1 MREKVLIVEDME
13 INREILVNIL
23 EDEYAILQ
31 AKDGVEAMK
40 VIEEEKED
48 IVAILLDLVMP
59 NMDGFEVMSKLR
71 EQGLMKKIP
80 VLVISASNQPATEA
94 KCLEYGVAD
103 FIGKPFD
110 SSIVKK
116 RVRNV
121 AYYYVYK
128 NDLEERVD
136 EQTNRLR
143 KQNKML
149 EEQATALRKI
159 NENIIDMLG
168 AVVEYRSLESGQHV
182 QRVKGYT
189 RILGTYVMN
198 EYPEYNL
205 TESELDV
212 IVTASAL
219 HDVGKVAIP
228 DSILLKPGRLT
239 DEEFMEMK
247 QHTIRGCKILEEI
260 KELWSGD
267 YGKASYDICRHH
279 HERYDGR
286 GYPDGI
292 AGEDIPI
299 SAQLVAVA
307 DVYDALTNDRCYK
320 KAFTPEEAFNMIM
333 EGQCGTFSGKI
344 LKAFERTRDDFERLA
359 IQVASKA

>member
-149 EEQATALRKI
+149 EEQAIALRKI

-299 SAQLVAVA
+299 SAQLVAIA

-320 KAFTPEEAFNMIM
+320 KAFTPEVAFNMIM

-344 LKAFERTRDDFERLA
+344 LKAFERTRDEFERLA
-359 IQVASKA
+359 MQVASKA

>member
-182 QRVKGYT
+182 QRVKGDT

-260 KELWSGD
+260 KELWSG
-267 YGKASYDICRHH
+267 RN
-279 HERYDGR
+279 RRR
-286 GYPDGI
+286 GYTY
-292 AGEDIPI
+292 I
-299 SAQLVAVA
+299 SPACS
-307 DVYDALTNDRCYK
+307 Y
-320 KAFTPEEAFNMIM
+320 
-333 EGQCGTFSGKI
+333 S
-344 LKAFERTRDDFERLA
+344 
-359 IQVASKA
+359 

>member
-1 MREKVLIVEDME
+1 MKEKVLIVEDME

-31 AKDGVEAMK
+31 AADGAEAMSI
-40 VIEEEKED
+40 IEREKDD

-59 NMDGFEVMSKLR
+59 NMDGYEVMQALKDN
-71 EQGLMKKIP
+71 GLIKKIP
-80 VLVISASNQPATEA
+80 VLVISASNQPATESR
-94 KCLEYGVAD
+94 CLEYGVAD

-110 SSIVKK
+110 SSIVRK

-128 NDLEERVD
+128 NDLEEQVN
-136 EQTNRLR
+136 EQTAKLR

-149 EEQATALRKI
+149 KEQADKLKEV
-159 NENIIDMLG
+159 NESIIDMLG
-168 AVVEYRSLESGQHV
+168 AVVEYRSLESGQHI

-189 RILGTYVMN
+189 RILGTYVMH

-212 IVTASAL
+212 IVAASAL

-228 DSILLKPGRLT
+228 DCILLKPGRLT
-239 DEEFMEMK
+239 DEEFKEMK
-247 QHTIRGCKILEEI
+247 EHTTRGCKILENI
-260 KELWSGD
+260 KELWEGH
-267 YGKASYDICRHH
+267 YGKASYEICRYH
-279 HERYDGR
+279 HERYDGK

-299 SAQLVAVA
+299 AAQLVAVA

-320 KAFTPEEAFNMIM
+320 KAFSADEAYEMIM
-333 EGQCGTFSGKI
+333 RGDCGKFSAKI
-344 LKAFERTRDDFERLA
+344 LKAFEKNRVAFENLA
-359 IQVASKA
+359 LECRAKA

>member
-31 AKDGVEAMK
+31 AKDGIEALE
-40 VIEEEKED
+40 VIDREQDD

-59 NMDGFEVMSKLR
+59 NKDGFEVMQELKDR
-71 EQGLMKKIP
+71 GLMKKIP
-80 VLVISASNQPATEA
+80 VLVISASNQPSTEA
-94 KCLEYGVAD
+94 KCLEFGVAD

-128 NDLEERVD
+128 NDLEERVE
-136 EQTNRLR
+136 EQTSKLR

-149 EEQATALRKI
+149 KEQADKLREV
-159 NENIIDMLG
+159 NESIIDMLG
-168 AVVEYRSLESGQHV
+168 AVVEYRSLESGQHI

-189 RILGTYVMN
+189 RILGTYVMH

-205 TESELDV
+205 TESEFDV
-212 IVTASAL
+212 IVAACAL

-228 DSILLKPGRLT
+228 DCILLKPGRLT
-239 DEEFMEMK
+239 DEEFKEMK
-247 QHTIRGCKILEEI
+247 EHTTRGCKILENI
-260 KELWSGD
+260 KELWEGH
-267 YGKASYDICRHH
+267 YGKASYDICRYH

-299 SAQLVAVA
+299 SAQLVAIA

-320 KAFTPEEAFNMIM
+320 KAFEPDEACDMIVR
-333 EGQCGTFSGKI
+333 GDCGKFSAKI
-344 LKAFERTRDDFERLA
+344 LDAFEKTREDFESLLVESRKRA
-359 IQVASKA
+359 

>member
-31 AKDGVEAMK
+31 ANDGVEAMK
-40 VIEEEKED
+40 IIEQEKDD

-59 NMDGFEVMSKLR
+59 NMDGYEVMQALR
-71 EQGLMKKIP
+71 DNGLMKKIP

-128 NDLEERVD
+128 NDLEEQVN
-136 EQTNRLR
+136 EQTAKLR

-149 EEQATALRKI
+149 KEQADKLREV
-159 NENIIDMLG
+159 NESIIDMLG
-168 AVVEYRSLESGQHV
+168 AVVEYRSLESGQHI

-189 RILGTYVMN
+189 RILGTYVMH

-212 IVTASAL
+212 IVAASAL

-239 DEEFMEMK
+239 DEEFKEMK
-247 QHTIRGCKILEEI
+247 EHTTRGCKILENI
-260 KELWSGD
+260 KELWEGH
-267 YGKASYDICRHH
+267 YGKASYDICRYH

-299 SAQLVAVA
+299 SAQLVSIA

-320 KAFTPEEAFNMIM
+320 KAFSTEEAFDMIM
-333 EGQCGTFSGKI
+333 RGDCGRFSAKI
-344 LKAFERTRDDFERLA
+344 LNAFEKNKEKFELFTLECRART
-359 IQVASKA
+359 

>member
-23 EDEYAILQ
+23 EDEYDILQ
-31 AKDGVEAMK
+31 AKDGIEAMK
-40 VIEEEKED
+40 IIDQEKED

-59 NMDGFEVMSKLR
+59 NMDGYEVMSKLR

-94 KCLEYGVAD
+94 KCLEFGVAD

-128 NDLEERVD
+128 NDLEDRVD
-136 EQTNRLR
+136 EQTARLR

-149 EEQATALRKI
+149 EEQAAKLKRI

-182 QRVKGYT
+182 QRVKG
-189 RILGTYVMN
+189 
-198 EYPEYNL
+198 
-205 TESELDV
+205 
-212 IVTASAL
+212 
-219 HDVGKVAIP
+219 
-228 DSILLKPGRLT
+228 
-239 DEEFMEMK
+239 
-247 QHTIRGCKILEEI
+247 
-260 KELWSGD
+260 
-267 YGKASYDICRHH
+267 
-279 HERYDGR
+279 
-286 GYPDGI
+286 
-292 AGEDIPI
+292 
-299 SAQLVAVA
+299 
-307 DVYDALTNDRCYK
+307 
-320 KAFTPEEAFNMIM
+320 
-333 EGQCGTFSGKI
+333 
-344 LKAFERTRDDFERLA
+344 
-359 IQVASKA
+359 

>member
-31 AKDGVEAMK
+31 ARDGVEAME
-40 VIEEEKED
+40 IIDREKDD

-59 NMDGFEVMSKLR
+59 NMDGFEVMQRLR
-71 EQGLMKKIP
+71 DSGLIKKIP
-80 VLVISASNQPATEA
+80 VLVISASNQPTTEA
-94 KCLEYGVAD
+94 KCLELGVAD
-103 FIGKPFD
+103 FIAKPFD

-116 RVRNV
+116 RVRNM

-128 NDLEERVD
+128 SDLEERVE
-136 EQTNRLR
+136 EQTSKLR
-143 KQNKML
+143 QQNKML
-149 EEQATALRKI
+149 KEQADKLREV
-159 NENIIDMLG
+159 NESIIDMLG
-168 AVVEYRSLESGQHV
+168 AVVEYRSLESGQHI

-189 RILGTYVMN
+189 RILGTYVMH

-205 TESELDV
+205 TETELDV
-212 IVTASAL
+212 IVAASAL

-228 DSILLKPGRLT
+228 DCILLKPGRLT
-239 DEEFMEMK
+239 DEEFREMK
-247 QHTIRGCKILEEI
+247 EHTTRGCRILENI
-260 KELWSGD
+260 KELWEGH
-267 YGKASYDICRHH
+267 YGKASYDICRYH
-279 HERYDGR
+279 HERYDGK

-299 SAQLVAVA
+299 AAQLVAVA

-320 KAFTPEEAFNMIM
+320 KAFSPDEAYEMIM
-333 EGQCGTFSGKI
+333 RGDCGKFSAKI
-344 LKAFERTRDDFERLA
+344 LKAFERTKDDFERLTIEIKSRA
-359 IQVASKA
+359 

>member
-31 AKDGVEAMK
+31 ARDGVEALEI
-40 VIEEEKED
+40 IEREKD
-48 IVAILLDLVMP
+48 DLVAILLDLIMP
-59 NMDGFEVMSKLR
+59 NMDGFEVMKVLR
-71 EQGLMKKIP
+71 DKGLMKKIP

-94 KCLEYGVAD
+94 KCLEFGVAD

-110 SSIVKK
+110 SAIVKK
-116 RVRNV
+116 RVRNG

-128 NDLEERVD
+128 NDLEQRVD
-136 EQTNRLR
+136 EQTAKLREQNR
-143 KQNKML
+143 ML
-149 EEQATALRKI
+149 KEQADKLREV
-159 NENIIDMLG
+159 NESIIDMLG
-168 AVVEYRSLESGQHV
+168 AVVEYRSLESGQHI

-189 RILGTYVMN
+189 RILGTYVMY

-212 IVTASAL
+212 IVAASAL

-228 DSILLKPGRLT
+228 DCILLKPGRLT
-239 DEEFMEMK
+239 DEEFKEMK
-247 QHTIRGCKILEEI
+247 EHTTRGCKILENI
-260 KELWSGD
+260 KELWEGH
-267 YGKASYDICRHH
+267 YGKASYDICRYH

-286 GYPDGI
+286 GYPDGM

-299 SAQLVAVA
+299 SAQLVAIA

-320 KAFTPEEAFNMIM
+320 KAFSPEEAYNMIVH
-333 EGQCGTFSGKI
+333 GDCGTFSAKI
-344 LKAFERTRDDFERLA
+344 LTAFEKTRNQFERLSEECKMRA
-359 IQVASKA
+359 

>member
-1 MREKVLIVEDME
+1 MKEKVLIVEDME
-13 INREILVNIL
+13 INREILANIL

-31 AKDGVEAMK
+31 AGDGVEAMK
-40 VIEEEKED
+40 VIEREKDD

-59 NMDGFEVMSKLR
+59 NKDGYEVMKELKDM
-71 EQGLMKKIP
+71 GLMKKIP
-80 VLVISASNQPATEA
+80 VLVISASNQPETEA
-94 KCLEYGVAD
+94 KCLELGVAD

-128 NDLEERVD
+128 NDLEEQVN
-136 EQTNRLR
+136 EQTAQLR

-149 EEQATALRKI
+149 KEQAEKLKEV
-159 NENIIDMLG
+159 NESIIDMLG

-182 QRVKGYT
+182 QRVKGFT
-189 RILGTYVMN
+189 RLLGTYVMH

-212 IVTASAL
+212 IVAASAL

-228 DSILLKPGRLT
+228 DCILLKPGRLT
-239 DEEFMEMK
+239 DEEFKEMK
-247 QHTIRGCKILEEI
+247 EHTTRGCKILENI
-260 KELWSGD
+260 KELWEGH
-267 YGKASYDICRHH
+267 YGKASYDICRYH

-299 SAQLVAVA
+299 AAQLVSIA

-320 KAFTPEEAFNMIM
+320 KAFSHETACEMIKR
-333 EGQCGTFSGKI
+333 GDCGSFSAKI
-344 LKAFERTRDDFERLA
+344 LKAFDKNMEAFERLSLECRERA
-359 IQVASKA
+359 

>member
-1 MREKVLIVEDME
+1 MKEKVLIVEDME
-13 INREILVNIL
+13 INRAILVNIL

-40 VIEEEKED
+40 VIEREKEN

-59 NMDGFEVMSKLR
+59 NMDGFEVMSRLR

-344 LKAFERTRDDFERLA
+344 LKAFERTRNDFERLA
-359 IQVASKA
+359 IQVANRA

>member
-23 EDEYAILQ
+23 EDEYDILQ
-31 AKDGVEAMK
+31 AKDGIEAMK
-40 VIEEEKED
+40 VIDQEKED

-59 NMDGFEVMSKLR
+59 NMDGYEVMSKLK

-94 KCLEYGVAD
+94 KCLEFGVAD

-128 NDLEERVD
+128 NDLEDRVD
-136 EQTNRLR
+136 EQTARLR

-149 EEQATALRKI
+149 EEQAAKLKKI

-247 QHTIRGCKILEEI
+247 EHTIRGCRILEEI
-260 KELWSGD
+260 KELWSGA

-299 SAQLVAVA
+299 SAQLVAIA

-320 KAFTPEEAFNMIM
+320 KAFTPDEAYEMITN
-333 EGQCGTFSGKI
+333 GQCGTFSAKI
-344 LKAFERTRDDFERLA
+344 LKAFEKTRDEFERLA
-359 IQVASKA
+359 KEVASRA

>member
-1 MREKVLIVEDME
+1 ME

-40 VIEEEKED
+40 VIEQEKED

-59 NMDGFEVMSKLR
+59 NMDGFEVMDKLK

-80 VLVISASNQPATEA
+80 VLVISASNQPSTEA

-136 EQTNRLR
+136 EQTARLR

-149 EEQATALRKI
+149 EEQAIALKKI

-299 SAQLVAVA
+299 SAQLVAIA

-320 KAFTPEEAFNMIM
+320 KAFSPDEAFDMIM
-333 EGQCGTFSGKI
+333 KGQCGTFSGKI

-359 IQVASKA
+359 IEVARGA

>member
-31 AKDGVEAMK
+31 AKDGVEAMEI
-40 VIEEEKED
+40 IEREKDD

-59 NMDGFEVMSKLR
+59 NMDGFEVMQRLR
-71 EQGLMKKIP
+71 DSGLIKKIP
-80 VLVISASNQPATEA
+80 VLVISASNQPTTEA
-94 KCLEYGVAD
+94 KCLELGVAD
-103 FIGKPFD
+103 FIAKPFD

-116 RVRNV
+116 RVRNM

-128 NDLEERVD
+128 SDLEERVE
-136 EQTNRLR
+136 EQTSKLR
-143 KQNKML
+143 QQNKML
-149 EEQATALRKI
+149 KEQADKLREV
-159 NENIIDMLG
+159 NESIIDMLG
-168 AVVEYRSLESGQHV
+168 AVVEYRSLESGQHI

-189 RILGTYVMN
+189 RILGTYVMH

-205 TESELDV
+205 TETELDV
-212 IVTASAL
+212 IVAASAL

-228 DSILLKPGRLT
+228 DCILLKPGRLT
-239 DEEFMEMK
+239 DEEFKEMK
-247 QHTIRGCKILEEI
+247 EHTTRGCRILENI
-260 KELWSGD
+260 KELWEGH
-267 YGKASYDICRHH
+267 YGKASYDICRYH
-279 HERYDGR
+279 HERYDGK

-299 SAQLVAVA
+299 AAQLVAVA

-320 KAFTPEEAFNMIM
+320 KAFSPDEAYEMIM
-333 EGQCGTFSGKI
+333 RGDCGKFSAKI
-344 LKAFERTRDDFERLA
+344 LKAFERTKDAFEKLTIEIKSR
-359 IQVASKA
+359 S

>member
-149 EEQATALRKI
+149 EEQAVALRKI

-299 SAQLVAVA
+299 SAQLVAIA

-344 LKAFERTRDDFERLA
+344 LKAFERTRDEFERLA
-359 IQVASKA
+359 MQVASKA

>member
-31 AKDGVEAMK
+31 AKDGVEAME
-40 VIEEEKED
+40 VIEREKDD

-59 NMDGFEVMSKLR
+59 NMDGYEVMEKLR
-71 EQGLMKKIP
+71 ANGLMKKIP
-80 VLVISASNQPATEA
+80 VLVISASNQPTTEA
-94 KCLEYGVAD
+94 KCLELGVAD

-128 NDLEERVD
+128 NDLEERVE
-136 EQTNRLR
+136 EQTSKLR
-143 KQNKML
+143 QQNKML
-149 EEQATALRKI
+149 MEQTEKLKEV
-159 NENIIDMLG
+159 NESIIDMLG

-189 RILGTYVMN
+189 KILGTYVMH

-239 DEEFMEMK
+239 DEEFAEMK
-247 QHTIRGCKILEEI
+247 EHTTRGCKILENI
-260 KELWSGD
+260 QELWNGH
-267 YGKASYDICRHH
+267 YGKASYDICRYH

-299 SAQLVAVA
+299 AAQLVSVA

-320 KAFTPEEAFNMIM
+320 KAFTPDEAFNMIM
-333 EGQCGTFSGKI
+333 NGDCGKFSAKI
-344 LKAFERTRDDFERLA
+344 LKAFEKTKDAFEKLSIEVKKRG
-359 IQVASKA
+359 